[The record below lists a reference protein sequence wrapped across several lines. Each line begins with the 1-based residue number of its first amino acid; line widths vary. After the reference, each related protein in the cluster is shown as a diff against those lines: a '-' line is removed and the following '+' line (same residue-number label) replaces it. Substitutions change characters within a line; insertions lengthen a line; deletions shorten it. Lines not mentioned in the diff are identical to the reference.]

1 LSRAAQSRFGD
12 ACAHVEPG
20 LTLRKRCERIVAHR
34 SRSLYRVTTKPRA
47 LLSVYDKTGIIEFAS
62 ALVSLNYEL
71 VSSGGT
77 SAALAEAGIAHI
89 TIDAL
94 TEFPEMLDGRVK
106 TLHPRVH
113 AGILAD
119 RSKDA
124 HMAVI
129 AEHDIAP
136 IDLVV
141 CNLYPFTSN
150 PSIELIDV
158 GGPSMVRGAAKNYAH
173 VGVVVDPA
181 SYDAIVAELKTKG
194 SLVDTTRLALAR
206 DAFAHTAAY
215 DAAIAAWFQAQ
226 APTISESLPAA
237 LNLSLELASV
247 LRYGENPHQG
257 GARYRFAGQTSW
269 WDSAEQLGGKELS
282 YLNVYDADAAWR
294 LVHDV
299 GFEGKPSVAIIKHA
313 NPCGAA
319 SASSVAKAY
328 QLANACDPVSAFGGI
343 VAINQTVTKVLAEHL
358 APVFTEVVI
367 APDYDADALEVLLAK
382 KNMRVLRAVAPSDMK
397 FDLRSIDG
405 GLLLQDVDDVTADLA
420 EKWQVVTTAVP
431 TPDQMS
437 DLRFGWIVC
446 GHVKSNAIVLA
457 RDEQAIGVG
466 AGQQSRVDSAQI
478 AIRKAG
484 ERAANAICASDAFF
498 PFRDGVDLLI
508 AAGVKAIVQ
517 PGGSVRDDEVIAAC
531 DEAGVAMVFTGRRHF
546 RH

>member
-1 LSRAAQSRFGD
+1 M
-12 ACAHVEPG
+12 
-20 LTLRKRCERIVAHR
+20 KR
-34 SRSLYRVTTKPRA
+34 RA
-47 LLSVYDKTGIIEFAS
+47 LLSVYDKTGIVEFAS
-62 ALVSLNYEL
+62 ALVSLGFEL

-77 SAALAEAGIAHI
+77 SAALADAGIAHI

-94 TEFPEMLDGRVK
+94 TDFPEMLDGRVK

-119 RSKDA
+119 RSKST
-124 HMAVI
+124 HMNVI
-129 AEHDIAP
+129 AEHSIAP

-158 GGPSMVRGAAKNYAH
+158 GGPSMVRGAAKNHAH
-173 VGVVVDPA
+173 VGVIVDPA
-181 SYDAIVAELKTKG
+181 SYNNVIAELQTHG
-194 SLVDTTRLALAR
+194 SLSDATRLGLAR

-215 DAAIAAWFQAQ
+215 DTAIAAWFDAL
-226 APTISESLPAA
+226 APASTQGLPAE

-247 LRYGENPHQG
+247 LRYGENPHQR
-257 GARYRFAGQTSW
+257 GARYRFAGHQSW
-269 WDSAEQLGGKELS
+269 WDTAKQLGGKELS

-294 LVHDV
+294 LVHDI
-299 GFEGKPSVAIIKHA
+299 GIEGRPSVAIIKHA

-319 SASSVAKAY
+319 SATDVATAY
-328 QLANACDPVSAFGGI
+328 ELANACDPVSAFGGI
-343 VAINQTVTKVLAEHL
+343 VAINQIVTKALAEKL

-367 APDYDADALEVLLAK
+367 APAYDADALELLLAK
-382 KNMRVLRAVAPSDMK
+382 KNMRVMRAVAPSNAR
-397 FDLRSIDG
+397 FDLRSVDG
-405 GLLLQDVDDVTADLA
+405 GLLLQDIDDVTADLA
-420 EKWQVVTTAVP
+420 DNWQVVTTAIP
-431 TPDQMS
+431 TPSQLS

-446 GHVKSNAIVLA
+446 GHVKSNAVVLA
-457 RDEQAIGVG
+457 SHEQAIGVG

-484 ERAANAICASDAFF
+484 ERATGAVCASDAFF

-517 PGGSVRDDEVIAAC
+517 PGGSVRDEEVIAAC
-531 DEAGVAMVFTGRRHF
+531 NEAGITMVFTGKRHF